1 MADIHHT
8 KHYYAGTERLC
19 CRIGGGGL
27 QGLRENIVS
36 DSLVSVKEK
45 TNYQMM
51 EEDLS
56 CVGSRAETKGLSFR
70 ILDKFMEVQIPEE
83 GIYFYHPDHLGSAS
97 WITDSSGQAVQ
108 HMQYLPYGE
117 TKLDQRTSSYHER
130 YTFTGKEKDSET
142 GYYYFGARYYNPDL
156 SLWLSVDPMADKY
169 PSLSPYNYC
178 AWNPMKIV
186 DPNGEDGVIIVDED
200 SKKIKVAANFY
211 YAEKGKDALDI
222 DKSKTNTFVSN
233 FKNTTLKSWGNDI
246 VEALSNDN
254 RYKGY
259 SIDVE
264 FNLYESSDPRLSAG
278 NDPIGNWISVDPNR
292 ETGASTVGCNNI
304 NITPLNKIIGKTGVF
319 DEYFS
324 GFLKHEVGHT
334 LGLYDRY
341 QPEKSGAIY
350 AAELMSNDLMYKL
363 GGHDNTSAVN
373 PFIRIWNSVVTE
385 SSGQFYINSKNRE
398 KTPIKRVP

>member
-1 MADIHHT
+1 M
-8 KHYYAGTERLC
+8 
-19 CRIGGGGL
+19 
-27 QGLRENIVS
+27 
-36 DSLVSVKEK
+36 
-45 TNYQMM
+45 
-51 EEDLS
+51 
-56 CVGSRAETKGLSFR
+56 
-70 ILDKFMEVQIPEE
+70 
-83 GIYFYHPDHLGSAS
+83 
-97 WITDSSGQAVQ
+97 
-108 HMQYLPYGE
+108 
-117 TKLDQRTSSYHER
+117 
-130 YTFTGKEKDSET
+130 
-142 GYYYFGARYYNPDL
+142 
-156 SLWLSVDPMADKY
+156 
-169 PSLSPYNYC
+169 
-178 AWNPMKIV
+178 
-186 DPNGEDGVIIVDED
+186 
-200 SKKIKVAANFY
+200 
-211 YAEKGKDALDI
+211 DI

>member
-1 MADIHHT
+1 VADIHHT

-97 WITDSSGQAVQ
+97 WITDITGQAVQ

-186 DPNGEDGVIIVDED
+186 DPDGMDGVCKVNPKTKTLTVTANYYVRTGPELRSNRESAYLYGPRDVEKMQKSINAQLNNANYTVTEGEYTGYAVNFDLNFIPVERSVDLSMDEWPNVGMNDYFGGVKISNTFEKHPDGSFFRDED
-200 SKKIKVAANFY
+200 
-211 YAEKGKDALDI
+211 
-222 DKSKTNTFVSN
+222 
-233 FKNTTLKSWGNDI
+233 
-246 VEALSNDN
+246 N
-254 RYKGY
+254 R
-259 SIDVE
+259 
-264 FNLYESSDPRLSAG
+264 LA
-278 NDPIGNWISVDPNR
+278 
-292 ETGASTVGCNNI
+292 
-304 NITPLNKIIGKTGVF
+304 IGKTDNHRGIVMNSKY
-319 DEYFS
+319 DNKRS
-324 GFLKHEVGHT
+324 RIHEIFHT
-334 LGLYDRY
+334 LFYD
-341 QPEKSGAIY
+341 
-350 AAELMSNDLMYKL
+350 NDDAPDGIGNY
-363 GGHDNTSAVN
+363 N
-373 PFIRIWNSVVTE
+373 PGVAYPN
-385 SSGQFYINSKNRE
+385 QADINSMIKNANLKKVIIDE
-398 KTPIKRVP
+398 